1 MQMQTFIGREDAL
14 NTLSNAWSEALSGS
28 SRLVV
33 LEGPDGSGRAAL
45 VSQLLTRVQSGQIPP
60 LAPQETPADGP
71 KPGAQHPNQPMA
83 LRLSFAEGEDG
94 LKVLLRLFA
103 GLYNSLHDDATLKAS
118 VSNHVEKLLE
128 TAPEPQKMWL
138 TAFREG
144 MDKPRPDTSASSFQV
159 TIPRQSPFLALQEIL
174 ASIAPVHPI
183 LLDLNDVDHVLSFTF
198 WTFLTALTDR
208 TRFQKLPLFIVMGG
222 LPSTEEERKAV
233 PFSPRHTFL
242 SAIHPHFTVVNQVIG
257 ELSEAE
263 LVAVAGAQYASHR
276 LPAAFLRQLAALAHG
291 IPGRMT
297 GLLALAQD
305 RDLITQAD
313 DDAWVLST
321 ASTDVSLEDLM
332 PDLPTGKEGLARQM
346 LQVAALEGPIFTAS
360 LISEQL
366 STEKDTVDDL
376 LDDLEDYVEE
386 VIHHE
391 GLQSWLYRFKQPV
404 LRNLMLEELSAPA
417 RKELSRGIAELL
429 EKKYV
434 NAAPDYAVKA
444 ARLWRDVGEPRRTM
458 SLMGLAASAE
468 RPEVLQM
475 GAELVKAFPETVFAP
490 SFYKGLHLTL
500 FEKLVPVGPVEPL
513 MVLLNDVEKWA
524 TDQKDDELMP
534 WVALYKGRIYHRVG
548 NLKEAQT
555 EAEKAQKAFARTE
568 NAVKEADALNV
579 LGMVALAKGELGIA
593 NDHASRAIAKTNF
606 PPIRVQ
612 STFIKGLV
620 FKGRGDLQQ
629 AVNNLKEALE
639 MSGRLGQLPLH
650 LDSGLN
656 IGECLLIGGKPD
668 EAVTLLKQLLE
679 VARQTNQK
687 ARERA
692 ALSLLAKAEATL
704 RDLQSAADYASQAL
718 KISRDLKIRSFEGAD
733 LLDLGI
739 FSFVRGSLDE
749 SSVYLRE
756 AEKIARDIND
766 ARMLKEISFHH
777 GMVFTGLKDYTRA
790 HKAYSEALTLARSSK
805 DERREANI
813 LFNVGGLYLHQGEF
827 ARAKTFLDQ
836 ATPLIEKF
844 GSPDEQKALKK
855 AQEQLET
862 RIN

>member
-1 MQMQTFIGREDAL
+1 MQTHSYIGRVDAL
-14 NTLSNAWSEALSGS
+14 NALANAWSEALSGGA
-28 SRLVV
+28 RIFV
-33 LEGPDGSGRAAL
+33 LEGPDGSGRSTL
-45 VSQLLTRVQSGQIPP
+45 VSQLAERIQSGDIPTTS
-60 LAPQETPADGP
+60 ASDASTENSGP
-71 KPGAQHPNQPMA
+71 QHPTQPLA
-83 LRLSFAEGEDG
+83 LRLNFAEGEDG
-94 LKVLLRLFA
+94 LKVLLRLYA
-103 GLYNSLHDDATLKAS
+103 SVYNALHDNATLKSS
-118 VSNHVEKLLE
+118 VIVHVDKMLE
-128 TAPEPQKMWL
+128 GAPEPQKMWL

-144 MDKPRPDTSASSFQV
+144 LDKPRPDTTASSFQV

-174 ASIAPVHPI
+174 ASIASVHPI

-198 WTFLTALTDR
+198 WSFLTALSDR
-208 TRFQKLPLFIVMGG
+208 TRFQHLPLLMVMGG
-222 LPSTEEERKAV
+222 LPSSEEDRKAV

-242 SAIHPHFTVVNQVIG
+242 AGLHPSWNITTEALGSLDEASLAQIG
-257 ELSEAE
+257 A
-263 LVAVAGAQYASHR
+263 ARYASHR
-276 LPAAFLRQLAALAHG
+276 LPQAFLSQLAGMAQGNPGRLDGLMALAED
-291 IPGRMT
+291 
-297 GLLALAQD
+297 QD
-305 RDLITQAD
+305 IITQAD
-313 DDAWVLST
+313 DEAYVLS
-321 ASTDVSLEDLM
+321 SESSDVSVEDL
-332 PDLPTGKEGLARQM
+332 LPALPKGKEGLARQV
-346 LQVAALEGPIFTAS
+346 LQVGAIEGVIFTAS

-366 STEKDTVDDL
+366 STDKDTIDDL

-386 VIHHE
+386 VVHHD

-404 LRNLMLEELSAPA
+404 LRSLVLDDLSETA
-417 RKELSRGIAELL
+417 RKELARGVAELL

-434 NAAPDYAVKA
+434 NASPDYAVKA
-444 ARLWRDVGEPRRTM
+444 ARLWREVGDPRRTM
-458 SLMGLAASAE
+458 SLLGLAASAE

-524 TDQKDDELMP
+524 VEHKDEEVLP
-534 WVALYKGRIYHRVG
+534 WIALYKGRLFHRVG
-548 NLKEAQT
+548 NLKEAQA
-555 EAEKAQKAFARTE
+555 EGEKAQKAFARAE

-593 NDHASRAIAKTNF
+593 NDHATRAIGKTNF

-629 AVNNLKEALE
+629 AVNHLKESLE
-639 MSGRLGQLPLH
+639 LSGRLGQLPLH

-656 IGECLLIGGKPD
+656 IAECLLIGGKPD

-679 VARQTNQK
+679 VGRQTNQK

-704 RDLQSAADYASQAL
+704 RDLQSATDYASQAL
-718 KISRDLKIRSFEGAD
+718 KISRELKIRQFEGAD

-739 FSFVRGSLDE
+739 FSFVRGNLDE
-749 SSVYLRE
+749 SAVYLRE
-756 AEKIARDIND
+756 AEKVARDLND
-766 ARMLKEISFHH
+766 QRLLKEISFHH

-790 HKAYSEALTLARSSK
+790 HKAYGEALNIARASK

-836 ATPLIEKF
+836 ASPLIEKF